1 MDALPDLKN
10 TCGDFCSHW
19 HLFCLVSVILSIHKN
34 VTNEVGLT
42 QLLSKQTLF
51 ETCKG
56 HPRPTHHPTE
66 RVTERRCNS
75 FFLEFVKVL
84 GAITVC

>member
-1 MDALPDLKN
+1 MVFN
-10 TCGDFCSHW
+10 ESSFGN
-19 HLFCLVSVILSIHKN
+19 IE
-34 VTNEVGLT
+34 TNRKT
-42 QLLSKQTLF
+42 QLFSKQTLL

-56 HPRPTHHPTE
+56 HPRLTHDPTE

-84 GAITVC
+84 GAVTIC